1 MTLSMRRLID
11 QVSPGLFGS
20 AGLPIGLHV
29 AGERLSAAQM
39 QRTPA
44 GLAVHAV
51 GTLELGCPWYAMSGE
66 PRRLKHALKEFW
78 ADRGFRGSDVV
89 ASMPHE
95 QVRVFSVDYAVTQ
108 GQTDAEAI
116 ASELRDR
123 LKGKA
128 HRMVVDFVPVRQPNP
143 DERLKEAVVAAA
155 AHEDVTAFLDLLGGA
170 GLNVRALD
178 ISGMALRRIVPWV
191 GKGSVEEMQNALLID
206 VGAASS
212 HLMVVWGR
220 RLMVDRAIEFS
231 EQRVFSRIAKLL
243 DMPEH
248 AAKRLLAEHGFAAT
262 GGNKASQFHTVL
274 REVLGPE
281 LLGLKTEMNKTLDYA
296 ASKTRGSSVDRIFLV
311 GGIGG
316 YAGSAQFL
324 GEALAKRVELL
335 DPLAIFPHRLT
346 AQQVAELLPHH
357 GVAVA
362 VGLALRGLPEL

>member
-1 MTLSMRRLID
+1 MTLAIRRLID
-11 QVSPGLFGS
+11 QVSPRLFGNV
-20 AGLPIGLHV
+20 GFPIGLYL

-44 GLAVHAV
+44 GPAVQAV
-51 GTLELGCPWYAMSGE
+51 SSLELGCPWYAMLGE

-78 ADRGFRGSDVV
+78 ADHGFRGRDVV
-89 ASMPHE
+89 ACMPHE
-95 QVRVFSVDYAVTQ
+95 QLKVFSVDYSATQ

-116 ASELRDR
+116 ANEVRDR

-128 HRMVVDFVPVRQPNP
+128 RRMVVDFAPVRQPNQ
-143 DERLKEAVVAAA
+143 DERVKEAVVAAA
-155 AHEDVTAFLDLLGGA
+155 AHEDVTAFLGLLEGA

-191 GKGSVEEMQNALLID
+191 GKSSGEDMQNALLINI
-206 VGAASS
+206 GAASS

-243 DMPEH
+243 DTPEH

-262 GGNKASQFHTVL
+262 GGNKPSQFHSVL
-274 REVLGPE
+274 REILGPE
-281 LLGLKTEMNKTLDYA
+281 LLGLKSEMNKTLDYA
-296 ASKTRGSSVDRIFLV
+296 ASKTRGNSVDRIFLV
-311 GGIGG
+311 GGIAG

-346 AQQVAELLPHH
+346 ARQVAELSPHC

-362 VGLALRGLPEL
+362 IGLALRGLPEL